1 MEKELFALLRLG
13 LGNSVPEEEN
23 LADFIVLTEDGWRHV
38 IDLAREQGVL
48 GIVLDGIEKCHTDST
63 DYTETLPQVLRLEMI
78 GEVLQIEQRNRQQM
92 AVIDAVQRRWA
103 EHGIRTMIMKG
114 QAMGTYYPKP
124 EHRSPGDIDC
134 YLFSGERLSVIGY
147 RLSVREGH
155 TDSTDNTDGDGS
167 GYRIGNEVA
176 RTFADKVDEGWYKH
190 SQIFYGGQMI
200 ENHQYFVHTREGKS
214 SKRLNQLLVELVNGE
229 RLSVIDGTGALLP
242 PPMFNALFLTYH
254 AMTHFLE
261 EGLKLKQVLDWAMF
275 LKKDGDKV
283 DWEEFYR
290 ICDKFHLRRF
300 ADVMNTIA
308 KQYFNVNV
316 NDNKN
321 ENENE
326 NLDGENPYAEKVLR
340 STLYDKDYVFS
351 SGEGG
356 WKNRWHIVRNLWK
369 YRWKYHQIYQHSI
382 VRQLWWYATGYLF
395 KTE

>member
-1 MEKELFALLRLG
+1 MLRLG
-13 LGNSVPEEEN
+13 LGNSTAEEEN
-23 LADFIVLTEDGWRHV
+23 LADFIMLSAAQWAKIGD
-38 IDLAREQGVL
+38 IAQEQGVM
-48 GIVLDGIEKCHTDST
+48 GIVLDGIDS
-63 DYTETLPQVLRLEMI
+63 LEATGCGATRELSKEQKLQWI
-78 GEVLQIEQRNRQQM
+78 GVVLQNYEAGNRQQM

-103 EHGIRTMIMKG
+103 EHGLRTMIMKG

-134 YLFSGERLSVIGY
+134 YLINEN
-147 RLSVREGH
+147 E
-155 TDSTDNTDGDGS
+155 NQNQNQNENENGS

-214 SKRLNQLLVELVNGE
+214 SKRLNQLLVDELRVE
-229 RLSVIDGTGALLP
+229 SLEFRVLPGTGALLP

-308 KQYFNVNV
+308 KQYFNVN
-316 NDNKN
+316 DNKN

-326 NLDGENPYAEKVLR
+326 NLDGENPYAEKVLH
-340 STLYDKDYVFS
+340 STFYDKDYVFS

-382 VRQLWWYATGYLF
+382 VRQLWFYASGYLF